1 MPALPRGGG
10 DELAREE
17 QVSSR
22 RVSHS
27 NMLTAALA
35 LDHMTGSEHKHC

>member
-1 MPALPRGGG
+1 MPALPRGGR

-22 RVSHS
+22 RVSHY
-27 NMLTAALA
+27 NMHPASPT
-35 LDHMTGSEHKHC
+35 LDHMT